1 MAYRFYNGPW
11 ENSEKPSIVMDD
23 PGGGDPHIIAEL
35 ASIYRPDDL
44 HDLCRKASAPRR
56 CWLCDE
62 PSVGLH
68 SHFGDYV
75 PMCAAHMAERA
86 TA

>member
-1 MAYRFYNGPW
+1 MQTERSSPEINAVISAR
-11 ENSEKPSIVMDD
+11 I
-23 PGGGDPHIIAEL
+23 L
-35 ASIYRPDDL
+35 A
-44 HDLCRKASAPRR
+44 CRKASAPRR